1 MVGSIIF
8 LEDKMQYQLKLQQ
21 LVTYSRCRIY
31 RKFIHTLAEDTNIRL
46 NGDSYLFYFMLLCS
60 LANFRT
66 SCISMDGISYTI
78 APGEWM
84 LTVKELMKLF
94 RKKSIK
100 DTVALLDYLSERKF
114 ISYIITDHGHSVKY
128 TIHNWAK
135 FNTVV
140 EANAP
145 CTKDDGFFFFP
156 YRLVSEFIG
165 SGKCS
170 EMDIILD
177 LWLNTIYNDTCIP
190 GSDVGPVVYIRNGS
204 RSPLIGYEELGK
216 RWGISK
222 STAGRI
228 MRKLEETGYIKM
240 VAFQGKYGTAIYLC
254 NYLSTMFQISD
265 IKIDKEEVAMALN
278 IRVNIPEE
286 EEIME
291 ENEIMDTEKAIALA
305 CQNSENEVSEAQI
318 SVSKNLRCVPK
329 SHLVKMIQKAA
340 KALYLQG
347 IACCT
352 CAHARYLLSPL
363 SQDCKSKTVNAELLI
378 HCPESE
384 IYYRFALTIEPVD
397 DGMESEVI

>member
-1 MVGSIIF
+1 
-8 LEDKMQYQLKLQQ
+8 MQYQLKLQQ

-31 RKFIHTLAEDTNIRL
+31 RNFIRTLAEDTNIRL
-46 NGDSYLFYFMLLCS
+46 NGDSYLFDFMMLCS

-66 SCISMDGISYTI
+66 SYMQVDGISYTI

-84 LTVKELMKLF
+84 ITSRDMMKLL
-94 RKKSIK
+94 RKKTMKSTMEVMERLSDKNLITYLVSHKGQYIKFSIN
-100 DTVALLDYLSERKF
+100 
-114 ISYIITDHGHSVKY
+114 
-128 TIHNWAK
+128 NWSR

-165 SGKCS
+165 SDKCS

-177 LWLNTIYNDTCIP
+177 LWLNTIYNDSCIP

-204 RSPLIGYEELGK
+204 RSPLIGYDELGK

-228 MRKLEETGYIKM
+228 MRKLEEAGYIKM

-265 IKIDKEEVAMALN
+265 IKIDKEEVAMALH
-278 IRVNIPEE
+278 IKVNIPEE
-286 EEIME
+286 EEILT
-291 ENEIMDTEKAIALA
+291 ENEITDEEKAVVLA
-305 CQNSENEVSEAQI
+305 CQNGENEVSEAQI
-318 SVSKNLRCVPK
+318 SVPKNSFCVPK
-329 SHLVKMIQKAA
+329 SHLIQIVQKAA

-347 IACCT
+347 IPCGSCT
-352 CAHARYLLSPL
+352 HARYILYPL
-363 SQDCKSKTVNAELLI
+363 SHDCKSKNIHTELLI
-378 HCPESE
+378 RCAEGES
-384 IYYRFALTIEPVD
+384 YYRFAFTIIPEAAD
-397 DGMESEVI
+397 NESEVI

>member
-1 MVGSIIF
+1 
-8 LEDKMQYQLKLQQ
+8 MQYQLKLQQ

-31 RKFIHTLAEDTNIRL
+31 RKFIRALSEDHNIRL
-46 NGDSYLFYFMLLCS
+46 NGDSHLFYFMMLCS
-60 LANFRT
+60 LVNFRT
-66 SCISMDGISYTI
+66 SYIAVDGISYTV
-78 APGEWM
+78 APGEC
-84 LTVKELMKLF
+84 LIPLNDLSKLF
-94 RKKSIK
+94 RKKRIK
-100 DTVALLDYLSERKF
+100 ETIEILDFLSEKNFIHYMITHRNTFVKF
-114 ISYIITDHGHSVKY
+114 
-128 TIHNWAK
+128 TINNWSK

-170 EMDIILD
+170 EMDIVLD
-177 LWLNTIYNDTCIP
+177 LWLNTIYNDSCIP
-190 GSDVGPVVYIRNGS
+190 GSDVGPVVYFRNGT

-228 MRKLEETGYIKM
+228 MRKLEEVGYIKM

-265 IKIDKEEVAMALN
+265 VKIDKEEVAMALN

-286 EEIME
+286 EIME
-291 ENEIMDTEKAIALA
+291 ETEVIDAEKIIALA
-305 CQNSENEVSEAQI
+305 CQNDENKVSEAQI
-318 SVSKNLRCVPK
+318 RVSKNLRCVPK
-329 SHLVKMIQKAA
+329 SHLVKMVQKAA

-352 CAHARYLLSPL
+352 CAHARYLLLPL

-384 IYYRFALTIEPVD
+384 IYYRFALTIEPVED
-397 DGMESEVI
+397 DTESEVV

>member
-1 MVGSIIF
+1 
-8 LEDKMQYQLKLQQ
+8 MQYQLKLQQ

-128 TIHNWAK
+128 TIHNWSK

-177 LWLNTIYNDTCIP
+177 LWLNTIYNDSCIP

-204 RSPLIGYEELGK
+204 RSPLIGYDELGK

-228 MRKLEETGYIKM
+228 MRKLEEAGYIKM

-291 ENEIMDTEKAIALA
+291 ETEIVDMEKAITLA
-305 CQNSENEVSEAQI
+305 CQNGENEISETQI
-318 SVSKNLRCVPK
+318 SVSKNFRSVPK

-363 SQDCKSKTVNAELLI
+363 SQDCKSKTVNADLLI
-378 HCPESE
+378 RCPESE
-384 IYYRFALTIEPVD
+384 IYYRFALTIEPVED
-397 DGMESEVI
+397 VTESEVV

>member
-1 MVGSIIF
+1 
-8 LEDKMQYQLKLQQ
+8 MQYQLKLQQ

-31 RKFIHTLAEDTNIRL
+31 RNFIRTLAEDTNIRL
-46 NGDSYLFYFMLLCS
+46 NGDSYLFYFMVLCS

-66 SCISMDGISYTI
+66 SYMQVDGISYTI

-84 LTVKELMKLF
+84 IASRDMMKLF
-94 RKKSIK
+94 RKKTMKS
-100 DTVALLDYLSERKF
+100 TVEIFDRLSDKNL
-114 ISYIITDHGHSVKY
+114 ISYIISHKGHYIKFS
-128 TIHNWAK
+128 INNWSK

-145 CTKDDGFFFFP
+145 CKKDDGFFFFP

-177 LWLNTIYNDTCIP
+177 LWLNTIYNDSCIP

-204 RSPLIGYEELGK
+204 RSPLIGYDELGK

-228 MRKLEETGYIKM
+228 MRKLEESGYIKM

-286 EEIME
+286 EKNME
-291 ENEIMDTEKAIALA
+291 EAEVMDAEKAIAVA
-305 CQNSENEVSEAQI
+305 CQNGEKEVSEVQI
-318 SVSKNLRCVPK
+318 SVSKNFRCVQK

-352 CAHARYLLSPL
+352 CTHARYLLSNISPICNL
-363 SQDCKSKTVNAELLI
+363 SQDCKSKTVNADLLI
-378 HCPESE
+378 YCPESE
-384 IYYRFALTIEPVD
+384 INYRFALTIDPVE
-397 DGMESEVI
+397 DGTESEVV

>member
-1 MVGSIIF
+1 
-8 LEDKMQYQLKLQQ
+8 MQYQLKLQQ
-21 LVTYSRCRIY
+21 LVTYARCRIY
-31 RKFIHTLAEDTNIRL
+31 RKFIRSLSDDVNIRL
-46 NGDSYLFYFMLLCS
+46 NGDSQLFYFLILCS
-60 LANFRT
+60 HANFRT
-66 SCISMDGISYTI
+66 SHIAVDGVSYAV

-84 LTVKELMKLF
+84 MSLQELTRLF
-94 RKKSIK
+94 RKKRIK
-100 DTVALLDYLSERKF
+100 DTVDILKSLSEKNFIQYMISHRNTFVKF
-114 ISYIITDHGHSVKY
+114 SIN
-128 TIHNWAK
+128 NWSK

-228 MRKLEETGYIKM
+228 MRKLEESGYIKM

-291 ENEIMDTEKAIALA
+291 ETEITKEEKEVVLA
-305 CQNSENEVSEAQI
+305 CQNGENEVSDTQI
-318 SVSKNLRCVPK
+318 CVSNHFRCVPK
-329 SHLVKMIQKAA
+329 SHLVHLVRKAA

-347 IACCT
+347 IACGT
-352 CAHARYLLSPL
+352 CAHARYYLSPL
-363 SQDCKSKTVNAELLI
+363 SHDCKSKTVNAELLI
-378 HCPESE
+378 RCTESE
-384 IYYRFALTIEPVD
+384 NYYRFAFTAIPED
-397 DGMESEVI
+397 DNTESEVI

>member
-1 MVGSIIF
+1 
-8 LEDKMQYQLKLQQ
+8 MQYQLKLQQ

-100 DTVALLDYLSERKF
+100 DTVALLDYLSERKI

-128 TIHNWAK
+128 TIHNWSK

-145 CTKDDGFFFFP
+145 SKFACNANLERTDGFSFFP

-177 LWLNTIYNDTCIP
+177 LWLNTIYNDSCIP

-204 RSPLIGYEELGK
+204 RSPLIGYDMMSWANAGGSPNPLLAALCGNWRK
-216 RWGISK
+216 PGISRWLPFRA
-222 STAGRI
+222 STAQPFI
-228 MRKLEETGYIKM
+228 C
-240 VAFQGKYGTAIYLC
+240 AIIYPLC
-254 NYLSTMFQISD
+254 
-265 IKIDKEEVAMALN
+265 
-278 IRVNIPEE
+278 
-286 EEIME
+286 
-291 ENEIMDTEKAIALA
+291 
-305 CQNSENEVSEAQI
+305 
-318 SVSKNLRCVPK
+318 SKF
-329 SHLVKMIQKAA
+329 
-340 KALYLQG
+340 
-347 IACCT
+347 
-352 CAHARYLLSPL
+352 
-363 SQDCKSKTVNAELLI
+363 LI
-378 HCPESE
+378 
-384 IYYRFALTIEPVD
+384 
-397 DGMESEVI
+397 

>member
-1 MVGSIIF
+1 
-8 LEDKMQYQLKLQQ
+8 
-21 LVTYSRCRIY
+21 
-31 RKFIHTLAEDTNIRL
+31 
-46 NGDSYLFYFMLLCS
+46 
-60 LANFRT
+60 
-66 SCISMDGISYTI
+66 
-78 APGEWM
+78 
-84 LTVKELMKLF
+84 
-94 RKKSIK
+94 
-100 DTVALLDYLSERKF
+100 
-114 ISYIITDHGHSVKY
+114 
-128 TIHNWAK
+128 
-135 FNTVV
+135 
-140 EANAP
+140 
-145 CTKDDGFFFFP
+145 
-156 YRLVSEFIG
+156 
-165 SGKCS
+165 
-170 EMDIILD
+170 
-177 LWLNTIYNDTCIP
+177 
-190 GSDVGPVVYIRNGS
+190 
-204 RSPLIGYEELGK
+204 
-216 RWGISK
+216 
-222 STAGRI
+222 
-228 MRKLEETGYIKM
+228 
-240 VAFQGKYGTAIYLC
+240 
-254 NYLSTMFQISD
+254 
-265 IKIDKEEVAMALN
+265 MALN

>member
-1 MVGSIIF
+1 
-8 LEDKMQYQLKLQQ
+8 MQYQLKLQQ

-31 RKFIHTLAEDTNIRL
+31 RNFIRTLAEDTNIRL
-46 NGDSYLFYFMLLCS
+46 NGDSYLFYFMVLCS

-66 SCISMDGISYTI
+66 SCMRVDGISYTI

-84 LTVKELMKLF
+84 IASHDMMKLF
-94 RKKSIK
+94 RKKTMKS
-100 DTVALLDYLSERKF
+100 TVEVFDRLSAKNL
-114 ISYIITDHGHSVKY
+114 ISYIISHKGHYIKFS
-128 TIHNWAK
+128 INNWSK

-156 YRLVSEFIG
+156 YRLVSEFIV
-165 SGKCS
+165 SGKGS

-177 LWLNTIYNDTCIP
+177 LWLNTIYNDSCIP

-204 RSPLIGYEELGK
+204 RSPLIGYDELGK

-228 MRKLEETGYIKM
+228 MRKLEESGYIKM

-265 IKIDKEEVAMALN
+265 IKIDKEEVAMALS

-291 ENEIMDTEKAIALA
+291 ETEVMEAEKAMALA
-305 CQNSENEVSEAQI
+305 CQNGENEVSEAQI
-318 SVSKNLRCVPK
+318 CVSNHFCCVPK